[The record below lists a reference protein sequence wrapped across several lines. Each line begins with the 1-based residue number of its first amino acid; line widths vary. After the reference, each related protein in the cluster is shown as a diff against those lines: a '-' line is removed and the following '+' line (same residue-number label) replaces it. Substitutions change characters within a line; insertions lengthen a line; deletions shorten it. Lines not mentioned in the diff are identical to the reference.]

1 MRCSKSLLEVEVSSI
16 QEGQRTKQPTIP
28 DNAPEDI
35 SHEASSK
42 RNLAGTQKTPQRNR
56 IKNTKIESSDSTEAI
71 SGHPKV
77 KTEKKSPLC
86 RAEAST
92 KQSKK
97 PKEINYPHKTTDLSK
112 KYQRLPTSNSKS
124 LIQSSTK
131 PNSPNKAKS
140 GKSVSTE
147 SKRTTLKSIVS
158 KPMVKKPHSTESKD
172 KSGKPLSTDSKPMG
186 KKPLSTESKDKS
198 CKLLSTDSMSMGKKP
213 LSTESKD
220 KSCKLISTDSMSMG
234 KKPLSTESK
243 DKSDKPLPNDNSKP
257 LTGKPS
263 SIDSKRTSTAFR
275 KPNLPSVTQ
284 QKGKNSLSDTQQ
296 RINVNNPCRPHQS
309 LDKELKN
316 EGNVDKLKR
325 STSSSIKSEV
335 KINSRKRSETRQP
348 KRNGNENQSS
358 KAGNSNFLKQMSTG
372 GTWRNSLP
380 KQKTADKTI
389 SAKLLQQGKA
399 RIPTKAN
406 ANEIKTRQS
415 GSIINDSSSD
425 TKTEYEVSCYLDD
438 PSISISMEVD
448 CGGQS
453 CSSESC
459 KFECQKIHEDSQIS
473 ETAEIDT
480 KSNLIEGQKDP
491 KDNQPTKTPEMDA
504 KSHLIE
510 DQDHQEVP
518 APPQTPKPAKMFS
531 RYFINIMSHGMRS
544 PTMRYVRPAKPQI
557 RLHMCA
563 V

>member
-1 MRCSKSLLEVEVSSI
+1 MRCSSSLLQVEVSSI
-16 QEGQRTKQPTIP
+16 QEGQTTKQPIISEK
-28 DNAPEDI
+28 APVDI

-56 IKNTKIESSDSTEAI
+56 IKNTKIESSDFTKATSEH
-71 SGHPKV
+71 SKV

-92 KQSKK
+92 KQSKQ
-97 PKEINYPHKTTDLSK
+97 PKEINNTHKTNDLSK

-140 GKSVSTE
+140 GKSVSTD
-147 SKRTTLKSIVS
+147 SKRTSWKSIVS
-158 KPMVKKPHSTESKD
+158 KPMA
-172 KSGKPLSTDSKPMG
+172 
-186 KKPLSTESKDKS
+186 KKPLSTESKDNSDKPLSSDSKS
-198 CKLLSTDSMSMGKKP
+198 MGKKLLSTESKDESGKPLSTDSTTDSKSMGKKP

-220 KSCKLISTDSMSMG
+220 
-234 KKPLSTESK
+234 
-243 DKSDKPLPNDNSKP
+243 KP

-263 SIDSKRTSTAFR
+263 SIDSKRTGTAFR
-275 KPNLPSVTQ
+275 KPNLPAVSL

-296 RINVNNPCRPHQS
+296 RINVNNPCRTRLS

-316 EGNVDKLKR
+316 EENVDKLKR

-358 KAGNSNFLKQMSTG
+358 KAGSNTFLKQMSTG

-389 SAKLLQQGKA
+389 SAKLIQQGKA
-399 RIPTKAN
+399 KIPTKGN
-406 ANEIKTRQS
+406 ANEIKRRQS

-438 PSISISMEVD
+438 PSISNLLDVD

-453 CSSESC
+453 CSTESC
-459 KFECQKIHEDSQIS
+459 KFECQNIYEDSRLT
-473 ETAEIDT
+473 ETAEVDA
-480 KSNLIEGQKDP
+480 KSNLIEDQKDVKDNQLTKTVEIDTKP
-491 KDNQPTKTPEMDA
+491 HLIEDQNDGKDNQPTKTPEIDTKA
-504 KSHLIE
+504 HLIE
-510 DQDHQEVP
+510 DQGHQEVP

-531 RYFINIMSHGMRS
+531 RYFININEPCHVISNN
-544 PTMRYVRPAKPQI
+544 VEF
-557 RLHMCA
+557 
-563 V
+563 

>member
-1 MRCSKSLLEVEVSSI
+1 MRCSSSLLQVEVSSI
-16 QEGQRTKQPTIP
+16 QEGQRANQSIITEK
-28 DNAPEDI
+28 APVDI
-35 SHEASSK
+35 SHGTSSK
-42 RNLAGTQKTPQRNR
+42 KNLAGTQKTPQKSRV
-56 IKNTKIESSDSTEAI
+56 KNTKIESSDSTEGT
-71 SGHPKV
+71 SGHSKV

-92 KQSKK
+92 KQSKQ
-97 PKEINYPHKTTDLSK
+97 PKEINNTHKSNDLSK
-112 KYQRLPTSNSKS
+112 KYQRLPTSKSKS

-131 PNSPNKAKS
+131 PNSPNKAKIR
-140 GKSVSTE
+140 KSVSTD
-147 SKRTTLKSIVS
+147 SKRTSWKSIAS
-158 KPMVKKPHSTESKD
+158 KPMAKKPLSTESKG

-198 CKLLSTDSMSMGKKP
+198 GKLL
-213 LSTESKD
+213 
-220 KSCKLISTDSMSMG
+220 STDSMSMG

-243 DKSDKPLPNDNSKP
+243 DKSDKPLPNDNSKR

-275 KPNLPSVTQ
+275 KPNLPSVTL

-296 RINVNNPCRPHQS
+296 RINVNNPCRPRQS

-358 KAGNSNFLKQMSTG
+358 KAGNSNFLKQLSTG

-380 KQKTADKTI
+380 KQKTAVKTI

-415 GSIINDSSSD
+415 SSIINDSSSD
-425 TKTEYEVSCYLDD
+425 TKTEHEVSCYLDD
-438 PSISISMEVD
+438 PSISSLLDVD

-459 KFECQKIHEDSQIS
+459 KIGCQKIHEDNQIT
-473 ETAEIDT
+473 ETAEVDA
-480 KSNLIEGQKDP
+480 KSNLIEDQKDAKDVQLTKTAEIDAKP
-491 KDNQPTKTPEMDA
+491 HLIEDQKDAKDNQLTKTARIDA

-510 DQDHQEVP
+510 DQDHQEIP

-531 RYFINIMSHGMRS
+531 RYFINIYDYKQR
-544 PTMRYVRPAKPQI
+544 
-557 RLHMCA
+557 HMTKRRHRIEK
-563 V
+563 

>member
-28 DNAPEDI
+28 DNAPVDI

-56 IKNTKIESSDSTEAI
+56 IKNSKIESSDSTEAT

-97 PKEINYPHKTTDLSK
+97 PKEINNPHKTTDLSK

-131 PNSPNKAKS
+131 RNSPNKAKS

-147 SKRTTLKSIVS
+147 SKRTSWKSIVS

-172 KSGKPLSTDSKPMG
+172 KSGK
-186 KKPLSTESKDKS
+186 
-198 CKLLSTDSMSMGKKP
+198 LL
-213 LSTESKD
+213 
-220 KSCKLISTDSMSMG
+220 STDSMSMG

-284 QKGKNSLSDTQQ
+284 QKGKNSLSDTKQ
-296 RINVNNPCRPHQS
+296 RINVNNPCRPLQS

-316 EGNVDKLKR
+316 EGNVDKLKW

-348 KRNGNENQSS
+348 
-358 KAGNSNFLKQMSTG
+358 
-372 GTWRNSLP
+372 
-380 KQKTADKTI
+380 
-389 SAKLLQQGKA
+389 
-399 RIPTKAN
+399 
-406 ANEIKTRQS
+406 
-415 GSIINDSSSD
+415 
-425 TKTEYEVSCYLDD
+425 
-438 PSISISMEVD
+438 
-448 CGGQS
+448 
-453 CSSESC
+453 
-459 KFECQKIHEDSQIS
+459 
-473 ETAEIDT
+473 
-480 KSNLIEGQKDP
+480 
-491 KDNQPTKTPEMDA
+491 
-504 KSHLIE
+504 
-510 DQDHQEVP
+510 
-518 APPQTPKPAKMFS
+518 
-531 RYFINIMSHGMRS
+531 
-544 PTMRYVRPAKPQI
+544 
-557 RLHMCA
+557 
-563 V
+563 